1 MAYSINEYAIQR
13 RVLLL
18 EDEALS
24 RMLLT
29 KILTE
34 AGFLVS
40 AASSSAEALN
50 IFKNFDPDALVFDI
64 NLGDGTSGVDLM
76 VSFLRQSPDI
86 AGVLLSNYQIAPDKK
101 DPELKDVAFI
111 EKRELAESAILV
123 DVLNKVL
130 TNSMGSEES
139 AYFKKNILSV
149 LTDSQLEVLKMV
161 AMGMS
166 NQEIAVRR
174 ETTLRGTEQILNR
187 LFTSLGIKPDTQTNS
202 RVIASRMYI
211 ATLGIPERI

>member
-1 MAYSINEYAIQR
+1 MVYSINKDSIQR

-29 KILTE
+29 QILTE

-40 AASSSAEALN
+40 ATSSSSEA
-50 IFKNFDPDALVFDI
+50 IKVFKNFDPDALVFDI

-76 VSFLRQSPDI
+76 VSLLRQSPEI
-86 AGVLLSNYQIAPDKK
+86 AGVLLSNYNIAPNKK
-101 DPELKDVAFI
+101 DPELKHVAFLD
-111 EKRELAESAILV
+111 KRELADPQKIIE
-123 DVLNKVL
+123 VLNSVL
-130 TNSMGSEES
+130 TNSLRKDES
-139 AYFKKNILSV
+139 ALFNKNILSV
-149 LTDSQLEVLKMV
+149 LTPSQLEVLKMV

-166 NQEIAVRR
+166 NQEIADRR
-174 ETTLRGTEQILNR
+174 ETSLRGTEQILNR

-211 ATLGIPERI
+211 STLGIPERL

>member
-1 MAYSINEYAIQR
+1 MEYSINKDSIQR

-29 KILTE
+29 QILTE

-40 AASSSAEALN
+40 ATSSSSEA
-50 IFKNFDPDALVFDI
+50 IKVFKNFDPDALVFDI

-76 VSFLRQSPDI
+76 VSLLRQSPEI
-86 AGVLLSNYQIAPDKK
+86 AGVLLSNYNIAPNKK
-101 DPELKDVAFI
+101 DPELKHVAFLD
-111 EKRELAESAILV
+111 KRELADPQKIIE
-123 DVLNKVL
+123 VLNSVL
-130 TNSMGSEES
+130 TNSLRKDES
-139 AYFKKNILSV
+139 ALFNKNILSV
-149 LTDSQLEVLKMV
+149 LTPSQLEVLKMV

-166 NQEIAVRR
+166 NQEIADRR
-174 ETTLRGTEQILNR
+174 ETSLRGTEQILNR

-211 ATLGIPERI
+211 STLGIPERL